1 MRICRFVQLIADS
14 PAQPGAR
21 LMQSEGVRAI
31 VGNHDRPAQ
40 RHIQLRLADK
50 PSVVPVHLS
59 NIHVAVSLLIG
70 GLWQPG
76 GLVGLVGL
84 ATVTVALMTG
94 PKWTIRRFWHAPVVS

>member
-1 MRICRFVQLIADS
+1 VRICRFVQLKADY

-40 RHIQLRLADK
+40 RQIQLRLADK

-59 NIHVAVSLLIG
+59 NIHVAVSLLMG

-76 GLVGLVGL
+76 GLVGL

>member
-1 MRICRFVQLIADS
+1 M
-14 PAQPGAR
+14 
-21 LMQSEGVRAI
+21 
-31 VGNHDRPAQ
+31 GNHDRPAQ

-59 NIHVAVSLLIG
+59 NIHVAVSLLMG

-84 ATVTVALMTG
+84 ASVTVALMTG
-94 PKWTIRRFWHAPVVS
+94 PTWTIRRFWHAPVVS